1 MTKLNIKI
9 IKDSSSSSTISHLG
23 ISHYLRLG
31 FLPAPFS
38 ILNDEYAV
46 TTYEDIKFRD
56 DILNLKTREF
66 TRNLRQFSGE
76 RNKKAFSSL
85 SSFDSVKLL
94 EDLILNKVKEAT
106 FGYDD
111 IFLMISGG
119 KDSLS
124 LAWALY
130 SLNKKVT
137 LIHCINQDREN
148 EKPEVENIAKN
159 MDLIVILF

>member
-56 DILNLKTREF
+56 DILNLKQE
-66 TRNLRQFSGE
+66 N
-76 RNKKAFSSL
+76 
-85 SSFDSVKLL
+85 LL
-94 EDLILNKVKEAT
+94 EIFGNSQAKEIKKLFQVCLHLIQSN
-106 FGYDD
+106 Y
-111 IFLMISGG
+111 
-119 KDSLS
+119 
-124 LAWALY
+124 
-130 SLNKKVT
+130 
-137 LIHCINQDREN
+137 
-148 EKPEVENIAKN
+148 
-159 MDLIVILF
+159 